1 MLYPGTM
8 FGPDGLY
15 GSKHRAAVVNST
27 EYWAEAGPWCQ
38 AGPASHMDRID
49 LLFLLDLIGNN
60 HVTQNQY
67 KRLHRNN
74 INSGLIDEI
83 LV

>member
-1 MLYPGTM
+1 M

-60 HVTQNQY
+60 TEPV

-83 LV
+83 FA